1 VCIPQR
7 RNLRPVRGRGKCP
20 RALEARYAPCVSRV
34 AERSKLTAAEYLAW
48 ERAQPVKHEFFDGEV
63 FAMAGGSPRHNALC
77 VRTTIALNAALHG
90 RGCVEFSS
98 DQRIGIDGG
107 TRYVYPD
114 VSVVCGGVQLQGG
127 TSDVIVNPRI
137 IVEVLSQ
144 GTEQYDRG
152 LKWESYQGLPSLTDY
167 VLVSQWE
174 ARVEHYRRD
183 AGGRWSYRPF
193 GPGERLELTD
203 GAVLDVD
210 AIFAGV
216 FELPGD

>member
-1 VCIPQR
+1 
-7 RNLRPVRGRGKCP
+7 
-20 RALEARYAPCVSRV
+20 VSRV

-77 VRTTIALNAALHG
+77 VGMSAALRAALHG
-90 RGCVEFSS
+90 RGCAVFSS
-98 DQRIGIDGG
+98 DQRIGIEGG

-114 VSVVCGGVQLQGG
+114 TSVVCGGVQLREG
-127 TSDVIVNPRI
+127 TSDVIANPKI

-144 GTEQYDRG
+144 STEQYDRG
-152 LKWESYQGLPSLTDY
+152 LKWESYRRLPSLADY
-167 VLVSQWE
+167 VLVSQSE
-174 ARVEHYRRD
+174 AQIEHYRRD
-183 AGGRWSYRPF
+183 AGGRWIYRSC
-193 GPGERLELTD
+193 GPGERIELTD

-216 FELPGD
+216 FDLPGD